1 MKILLT
7 NDDGYD
13 SEGLHAVADLFK
25 DDHEICVVA
34 PDSQKSGFSHS
45 ITLKPNVFSCRE
57 IFGYGYK
64 VFAVGGSPVDCVKT
78 ALTVLFKDA
87 ELVISGI
94 NNGENLGSDIM
105 YSGTVS
111 AATDAVH
118 LGKRALALSLD
129 KKGASRS
136 EFDACAR
143 FVKNNLDTLIGV
155 DLPHKTFLNINFPS
169 GAPIGVK
176 AVKMNTQITFID
188 LYKFGDNETMIPD
201 GDRNYDGMKDDND
214 EYFCK
219 AGYITIT
226 PLTVDRTDHCALEK
240 LKKEEFV
247 L

>member
-1 MKILLT
+1 MRILLT

-25 DDHEICVVA
+25 GEHEICVVA

-57 IFGYGYK
+57 VFGYDYK
-64 VFAVGGSPVDCVKT
+64 VFAVGGSPVDCVKS
-78 ALTVLFKDA
+78 ALSVLFKDPD
-87 ELVISGI
+87 LVISGI

-129 KKGASRS
+129 KKGAARS
-136 EFDACAR
+136 DFDSCAR
-143 FVKNNLDTLIGV
+143 FVKDNFHALMGA
-155 DLPHKTFLNINFPS
+155 DLPYKTFLNINFPN

-176 AVKMNTQITFID
+176 IVKMNTQITFID
-188 LYKFGDNETMIPD
+188 LYKRGDNEMLIPD
-201 GDRNYDGMKDDND
+201 GDRDYGELNGDND

-226 PLTVDRTDHCALEK
+226 PLTVDRTDHSALEK
-240 LKKEEFV
+240 LKKEKFV
-247 L
+247 I